1 MMAVFWALLP
11 LLLLIYWMTKSPGMP
26 SNRALPLAALLQYGV
41 LLVVFRFSLREVHAA
56 VIEGLLTA
64 LTPILIVWGAILL
77 FRTMETSGAMNQ
89 IRAWLNGVTRNP
101 VAQLMIVGWSFSFL
115 VEGVSGFGTPAA
127 LAAPL
132 LVGLGFAPLPVV
144 VLCLMMNSI
153 PVSFGAVGM
162 PTWFG
167 FGGLGLSAEEMR
179 EVGLKTA
186 LLHAAAALMIP
197 LLALRVLLPWR
208 EIVANL
214 RFVLLVLTAT
224 LLAYVGVAA
233 VSVEFPSIAG
243 GLTALVVSI
252 TLSRGGVGLS
262 RAKAEEVETVV
273 RPTVGAL
280 VKASFPLWG
289 TVLVLLITRL
299 EPLGLRAW
307 LVSTVEWVSVSLG
320 GWGELRLS
328 PSWVIQ
334 WRNILG
340 EANQWSHALFYVPS
354 LVPFAL
360 ISSLTFLGYRTSFQQ
375 VGAVWRTSTQ
385 QVLKPVGAFLGALV
399 LVKLLAAGGDRSCT
413 QLLGRQL
420 AEVAGGGW
428 QFVAVYL
435 GALGSFFSGSCTVS
449 NLTFGGIQDSTA
461 LTLGLSRSTILSLQS
476 VGAAMGNMVCIHNVV
491 AACSILGIQ
500 NQEGSILRQTF
511 GPMLLYGVVVSL
523 VALFL

>member
-1 MMAVFWALLP
+1 
-11 LLLLIYWMTKSPGMP
+11 
-26 SNRALPLAALLQYGV
+26 
-41 LLVVFRFSLREVHAA
+41 
-56 VIEGLLTA
+56 
-64 LTPILIVWGAILL
+64 
-77 FRTMETSGAMNQ
+77 
-89 IRAWLNGVTRNP
+89 
-101 VAQLMIVGWSFSFL
+101 
-115 VEGVSGFGTPAA
+115 
-127 LAAPL
+127 
-132 LVGLGFAPLPVV
+132 
-144 VLCLMMNSI
+144 
-153 PVSFGAVGM
+153 
-162 PTWFG
+162 
-167 FGGLGLSAEEMR
+167 
-179 EVGLKTA
+179 
-186 LLHAAAALMIP
+186 
-197 LLALRVLLPWR
+197 
-208 EIVANL
+208 
-214 RFVLLVLTAT
+214 
-224 LLAYVGVAA
+224 
-233 VSVEFPSIAG
+233 
-243 GLTALVVSI
+243 
-252 TLSRGGVGLS
+252 
-262 RAKAEEVETVV
+262 
-273 RPTVGAL
+273 
-280 VKASFPLWG
+280 
-289 TVLVLLITRL
+289 VLLITRL